1 MIPMPTFTRPILHRE
16 DDLPGVP
23 EADLSPLSSA
33 QARRAARQADTR
45 DRVIPSP
52 RVVANR

>member
-1 MIPMPTFTRPILHRE
+1 MPTFTRPILHRE

-23 EADLSPLSSA
+23 EVDLSPLASA
-33 QARRAARQADTR
+33 QARRAARQTDTR

>member
-1 MIPMPTFTRPILHRE
+1 MPTFTRPILHRE
-16 DDLPGVP
+16 DDL
-23 EADLSPLSSA
+23 SPLASA
-33 QARRAARQADTR
+33 QARRAARQTDTR